1 MLGKKVKSIITGF
14 EGIATAKIE
23 YINGCV
29 QYCVKPKCDKNG
41 LMPEGHY
48 IDVEELEI
56 TGKGKRVIPTATG
69 GANKEIP
76 TSRH

>member
-14 EGIATAKIE
+14 EGIATAEIT

-29 QYCVKPKCDKNG
+29 QYCVKPKVCDKG

-48 IDVEELEI
+48 IDIEELEI
-56 TGKGKRVIPTATG
+56 VGEGERVIPTSTG
-69 GANKEIP
+69 GYNKEVP